1 MDDLLTILNGFFKGR
16 KSIVGQFMYHYIAIV
31 VVIIVTIFC
40 CVATLGHYFVYK
52 EKEAVLMARCK
63 EVSKGVD
70 FFLGTNDHD
79 NLYRYI
85 RLADRLTDSDIWIFD
100 TDTDIVAVS
109 SLSRIRSN
117 VARSMPAFEEL
128 PLEMGAGSTLLF
140 DVSKDDVGDKVL
152 DIIKNVSLGESYS
165 GIVYQKYYGEDVLIA
180 ASPYYDRMTGKMGAV
195 ILAVPTS
202 YYQGFINYIYL
213 TLLLVG
219 LFSLVLSVCFTKRL
233 ATHVVSPVV
242 RMKEFAIEL
251 AKGEYGS
258 KIEIDD
264 DSEINDLGKALNT
277 LSNDMD
283 AHEEVL
289 NRQEKIRKDF
299 VANVSHELKTPITI
313 IRGYND
319 ALIDGVI
326 KEEEKKIKYRNM
338 IHEETVRMENLVK
351 DLLNMSRLE
360 NADPW
365 QPEHLRPVDINLLCN
380 SVAERLAINCI
391 KQNNIIKV
399 NADDGIEM
407 LGDGDQLFQLILIL
421 ADNALKYSPQNGTVL
436 ICAHRTDDDGLVLS
450 VSDEGPGIP
459 EEDIE
464 FIWDRFYMVD
474 KSRNRKKVSGTG
486 LGLAIAKQI
495 IRIHGAEAHVTSKL
509 GEGTKFEIKFS
520 KDKIV

>member
-1 MDDLLTILNGFFKGR
+1 MGSLRTILAGYFTGK
-16 KSIVGQFMYHYIAIV
+16 KSIIGQFMYHYMALVV
-31 VVIIVTIFC
+31 VVIVSIFC
-40 CVATLGHYFVYK
+40 SMVFLGHYFVYK
-52 EKEAVLMARCK
+52 EKEVVLMGRCK
-63 EVSKGVD
+63 EVAKGVD
-70 FFLGTNDHD
+70 FYLGTNDHD

-85 RLADRLTDSDIWIFD
+85 RLADKLTDADIWIFD
-100 TDTDIVAVS
+100 TDTDLVAVS
-109 SLSRIRSN
+109 SLSHIRSD
-117 VARSMPAFEEL
+117 VAKNMKAVDEL
-128 PLEMGAGSTLLF
+128 PLEFGASSTLLF
-140 DVSKDDVGDKVL
+140 DVNKEDIGEKV
-152 DIIKNVSLGESYS
+152 INVIRNVSLGETYS
-165 GIVYQKYYGEDVLIA
+165 GVVYQKYYGEDVLIA

-202 YYQGFINYIYL
+202 NYQSFLNYLYL
-213 TLLLVG
+213 VVIGVG
-219 LFSLVLSVCFTKRL
+219 LFSLVLSLYFTKRL
-233 ATHVVSPVV
+233 SEQVVAPVV
-242 RMKEFAIEL
+242 EMKNFASRL
-251 AKGEYGS
+251 AEGNYGDEMEIKG
-258 KIEIDD
+258 DD
-264 DSEINDLGKALNT
+264 EINELGKSLNA
-277 LSNDMD
+277 LSNDM
-283 AHEEVL
+283 ATYTANME
-289 NRQEKIRKDF
+289 RQEKIRKDF

-326 KEEEKKIKYRNM
+326 RDEDKKVKYRQM
-338 IHEETVRMENLVK
+338 INDETVRIEHMVK

-365 QPEHLRPVDINLLCN
+365 QSEHLQPIDLNILCN
-380 SVAERLAINCI
+380 SVAERLSINCS

-399 NADDGIEM
+399 DADEGIEM

-421 ADNALKYSPQNGTVL
+421 TDNALKYSPQNGTVL
-436 ICAHRTDDDGLVLS
+436 ICAHKTDDDGVVLS

-495 IRIHGAEAHVTSKL
+495 IRIHGAEAHVTSEL
-509 GEGTKFEIKFS
+509 GEGTKFEIKFP